1 MRFKREDTRLLVE
14 SWRNIV
20 SGNISESTEEE
31 MSTEIPMNCCGSQMT
46 HHIDVPLADVERFC
60 GSVEECRE
68 EIEGEYRSGSPGVL
82 QVMGQTVR
90 IFGDDIVSAE
100 EHWERSKGFTISDS
114 FAGTSSF
121 YRR

>member
-20 SGNISESTEEE
+20 SGNISESMEEE
-31 MSTEIPMNCCGSQMT
+31 MSPEMPMNCCGSQMT
-46 HHIDVPLADVERFC
+46 NHLDVPMADVERFC
-60 GSVEECRE
+60 GSVEDCRE
-68 EIEGEYRSGSPGVL
+68 EVEGEYRSGSPGVF
-82 QVMGQTVR
+82 QVTGQSVR

-100 EHWERSKGFTISDS
+100 EHWERSKGFTVSDS
-114 FAGTSSF
+114 FSGTSSF